1 MIIEKISEYSIDA
14 ELVAEYFHDLYQEFI
29 LRNDNEDVED
39 FVRYMFEAHGFDYIV
54 HEFTLEPEF
63 TQYNFV

>member
-1 MIIEKISEYSIDA
+1 MIIEKISEYNVDS

-29 LRNDNEDVED
+29 LRNDNEDVDD
-39 FVRYMFEAHGFDYIV
+39 FVRYMIENHGLDFII

-63 TQYNFV
+63 TQHNFV

>member
-1 MIIEKISEYSIDA
+1 MIIERISEYNIDA

-29 LRNDNEDVED
+29 LKNDNEDADD
-39 FVRYMFEAHGFDYIV
+39 FVRYMFETHGFDYIV
-54 HEFTLEPEF
+54 HELTFEPEF

>member
-1 MIIEKISEYSIDA
+1 MIIERISEYNIDA

-29 LRNDNEDVED
+29 LKNDNEDADD
-39 FVRYMFEAHGFDYIV
+39 FVRYMFETHGFDYIV
-54 HEFTLEPEF
+54 RELTFEPEF